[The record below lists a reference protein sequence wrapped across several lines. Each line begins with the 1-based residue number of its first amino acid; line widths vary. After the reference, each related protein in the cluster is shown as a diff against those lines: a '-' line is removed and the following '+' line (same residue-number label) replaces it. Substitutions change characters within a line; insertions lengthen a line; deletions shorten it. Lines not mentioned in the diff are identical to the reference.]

1 MAFLSSI
8 LSAAGTVINEPSWL
22 WEKII
27 LHVFDF
33 IANYGWRVVVFT
45 LCLKLLLSPLD
56 IYQRYK
62 ARKNQRIT
70 EKLKPQMEKLQ
81 KQYPDKTIFAQKQM
95 QLKKQADFFVFF
107 FVSSEYCDYG
117 GNVFAFR
124 RAERSQSIHELQGIL
139 RNV

>member
-81 KQYPDKTIFAQKQM
+81 KQYSRRSRCSFRSRPVFRIF
-95 QLKKQADFFVFF
+95 LRVFR
-107 FVSSEYCDYG
+107 V
-117 GNVFAFR
+117 
-124 RAERSQSIHELQGIL
+124 L
-139 RNV
+139 